1 MSAIN
6 TNGLDVNYPI
16 PGQNNSSQG
25 FRNNF
30 ASIKTNLD
38 TAGTEISDLQNKV
51 VVKSALDN
59 TIVNNDMANTLIS
72 NCATRSFRATTYN
85 LGNALSGTV
94 TVNCSLGDVQYG
106 TVASN
111 VTFNFA
117 SWGPAGTQSNVE
129 LQLATSNSQAFITFP
144 AAVVSS
150 NNNFG
155 LTTLENYDGTT
166 SVSFPYGVSLVDYRL
181 SSMDCGNTIT
191 IEPYNRPRQTTQIQ
205 QRTPSPKGY
214 QGDVVG
220 TTCVDSGTVQ
230 LTLVSSNTGMSLSSV
245 VIANTSGGFT
255 CSATSLPLVVGQ
267 QLIISGTAGGT
278 GSISGYSNP
287 TTYYIIATNGSTT
300 FQLSTS
306 SSGANITTT
315 AGTPTG
321 LTYKVNNGYLT
332 TSGNTTQLYTDIP
345 IVFTGVSMEANIT
358 VGTTYYVSNVA
369 SSNTFA
375 VSSSIGGANVNLAG
389 NASPTSAM
397 LANPVQYMY
406 VATQDYNSTQY
417 TRTVTNTNAT
427 GNLVT
432 LDSTTSLTEND
443 PIVFTGTTFGG
454 ITAGTI
460 YYIKAVSSPNVTLS
474 RTRTNGVAGSTVIL
488 TTASGNCTATV
499 TSGSDIWKRTALTS
513 W

>member
-111 VTFNFA
+111 VTFDFA

-220 TTCVDSGTVQ
+220 TTCVDSGAIQ
-230 LTLVSSNTGMSLSSV
+230 LSITSSNAADFL
-245 VIANTSGGFT
+245 
-255 CSATSLPLVVGQ
+255 
-267 QLIISGTAGGT
+267 
-278 GSISGYSNP
+278 
-287 TTYYIIATNGSTT
+287 
-300 FQLSTS
+300 
-306 SSGANITTT
+306 
-315 AGTPTG
+315 
-321 LTYKVNNGYLT
+321 
-332 TSGNTTQLYTDIP
+332 NTTNTTELYTDLP

-358 VGTTYYVSNVA
+358 IGTTYYVRNVSA
-369 SSNTFA
+369 NTYFT
-375 VSSSIGGANVNLAG
+375 VSSTIGGANVDLAG

-432 LDSTTSLTEND
+432 LSSTTSLNAND

-474 RTRTNGVAGSTVIL
+474 RTRTNGIAGSTVEL
-488 TTASGNCTATV
+488 TTAAGSCTATV
-499 TSGSDIWKRTALTS
+499 TSGSDIWKRTTLTS